1 MQTKK
6 YNIEFDF
13 NGTTIKKR
21 TDDIKKTILS
31 IQPEQLYTELFIKIA
46 PVGGKD
52 FLGRKLPL
60 QKAKRLFFD
69 EDFLDIFIIN
79 LNLN

>member
-6 YNIEFDF
+6 YNIEFNF

-31 IQPEQLYTELFIKIA
+31 IEPEQLYTEMFIQIA
-46 PVGGKD
+46 PVGSKD
-52 FLGRKLPL
+52 YLGRKLILP
-60 QKAKRLFFD
+60 KAKRLFFD
-69 EDFLDIFIIN
+69 EDFLDVFIIN